1 MSKLAWRNL
10 YHDKVRFGVTL
21 TGIVFAIVLIIVQV
35 GLFLGFTTTTSNN
48 IDHSNVDLWIV
59 SKGVTYFDG
68 GSPFSERKF
77 YQALATPGVESASK
91 QIVEFVPWQKPDGG
105 KEVVIVTGFDLENR
119 LGGPWSLAEGS
130 FRDLESADTIFID
143 EYYRGKLG
151 VSRLGD
157 AVEIN
162 GRRARIAGFTRGIRS
177 FTTSPYVYTSFK
189 NALNYARYPETETT
203 FILVRALPGTDV
215 TELRTRLEE
224 RIANVEIYTSPE
236 FARKTQIYWMFGTG
250 AGIAILIAAFMGLIV
265 GVVIVAQ
272 TIYAT
277 TMDHIREFGT
287 LKAMG
292 ASNRYIHR
300 VIVQQAVIASV
311 IGYSV
316 AIAVAQ
322 FIVRGS
328 EQGGAPIKM
337 PLEMAIVMFLVAL
350 VMCVS
355 ASLVS
360 IHKVTRLDPAMV
372 FKG

>member
-10 YHDKVRFGVTL
+10 YHDKVRFAVTL
-21 TGIVFAIVLIIVQV
+21 TGIVFAIVLIIVQI

-68 GSPFSERKF
+68 GSPFSERKL

-91 QIVEFVPWQKPDGG
+91 QIVGFFPWKKPDGG
-105 KEVVIVTGFDLENR
+105 TEVVIVTGFDLESR
-119 LGGPWSLAEGS
+119 LGAPWSLAEGS

-157 AVEIN
+157 TVEIN

-189 NALNYARYPETETT
+189 NALNYSGYLETETT
-203 FILVRALPGTDV
+203 FILLRAHPGTDV
-215 TELRTRLEE
+215 KELRTRLLQ
-224 RIANVEIYTSPE
+224 RIADVEIYTSPE

-292 ASNRYIHR
+292 ASNRYIHQ
-300 VIVQQAVIASV
+300 VIVRQAVIAAV

-316 AIAVAQ
+316 AISVAQ
-322 FIVRGS
+322 LIVRGS
-328 EQGGAPIKM
+328 EQGGAPILM
-337 PLEMAIVMFLVAL
+337 PLGMAIAMFVVSL

>member
-21 TGIVFAIVLIIVQV
+21 TGIVFAIVLIIVQI

-68 GSPFSERKF
+68 GSPFSERKL

-105 KEVVIVTGFDLENR
+105 KEVVIVTGFDLGSR

-130 FRDLESADTIFID
+130 FRDLEPADTIFID

-189 NALNYARYPETETT
+189 NALNYARYPETDTT
-203 FILVRALPGTDV
+203 FILVRAAPGTDV
-215 TELRTRLEE
+215 KELRTRLEE
-224 RIANVEIYTSPE
+224 RIADVEIYTSPE
-236 FARKTQIYWMFGTG
+236 FARKTQVYWMFGTG

-292 ASNRYIHR
+292 ASNRYIYR
-300 VIVQQAVIASV
+300 VIVRQAVLASI
-311 IGYSV
+311 IGYAV
-316 AIAVAQ
+316 AITVAQ

-337 PLEMAIVMFLVAL
+337 PLEIAIAMFVVAL